1 MAVTQPVRYSNQR
14 KLLSRRVVVMLGLT
28 WSVSVAVSL
37 PIAIGMNYTHRRRT
51 HTPSMCVFY
60 NADFIIGSSLA
71 SFYVPCLV
79 MVAIYY
85 RIFRALRHRTRH
97 NAPRFGPLHAN
108 ASAAAATLCSLPARA
123 ALPGRFRTVGGFLEA
138 PAKIELRVFAEDDLT
153 FSSVPCC
160 ESMANSDVE
169 STSSPSSTQQTTS
182 AARGG
187 MVRRAFFVQTFPSPA
202 GLVQHVID
210 SMAGPMGEVSGGFH
224 GERTMEGVS
233 AGFHR
238 DRKVEEVSTG
248 FHTDIAMEGVS
259 AGVCEDRTLK
269 RMSTSFHGHTTTEGV
284 SAGFHGDRSSSPLQ
298 GCQGSTMRANK
309 VQTSFLAR
317 NSSHDRRVGQRVT
330 LSSRGK
336 PVTERSRSRS
346 SPSKSR
352 SGRHVTTKSTRRQE
366 RKVTKTLVVV
376 LGG

>member
-14 KLLSRRVVVMLGLT
+14 KSLSRRVVVMLGLT

-51 HTPSMCVFY
+51 QTPSMCVFY

-71 SFYVPCLV
+71 SFYIPCLV
-79 MVAIYY
+79 IIAIYY

-108 ASAAAATLCSLPARA
+108 ASAAAATLCSLPARV
-123 ALPGRFRTVGGFLEA
+123 ALPGRARTVGGFLEA
-138 PAKIELRVFAEDDLT
+138 PAKIELRVFAEDEMK
-153 FSSVPCC
+153 FSSVPC
-160 ESMANSDVE
+160 ESIANSDVD
-169 STSSPSSTQQTTS
+169 STSSPSSTHQTTS

-187 MVRRAFFVQTFPSPA
+187 MVRRAFFVQTFPSPVEP
-202 GLVQHVID
+202 LPHVID
-210 SMAGPMGEVSGGFH
+210 SMAGLVEEVSVGFH

-238 DRKVEEVSTG
+238 HRKVEGVST
-248 FHTDIAMEGVS
+248 
-259 AGVCEDRTLK
+259 
-269 RMSTSFHGHTTTEGV
+269 
-284 SAGFHGDRSSSPLQ
+284 GFHGDRSPSLLH
-298 GCQGSTMRANK
+298 GCQGSRMRTNK
-309 VQTSFLAR
+309 VQASFLTR

-336 PVTERSRSRS
+336 PLTERSRPRS
-346 SPSKSR
+346 SSSKLR
-352 SGRHVTTKSTRRQE
+352 GGKQAAVKSTRRQE

-376 LGG
+376 LGEYSLSI